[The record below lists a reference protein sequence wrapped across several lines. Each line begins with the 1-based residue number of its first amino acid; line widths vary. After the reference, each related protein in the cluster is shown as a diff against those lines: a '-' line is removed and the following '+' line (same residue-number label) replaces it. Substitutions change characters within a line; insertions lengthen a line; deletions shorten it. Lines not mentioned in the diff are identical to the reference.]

1 MFPALMF
8 LVIVITSSKIFYYI
22 KLFGSFRRNT
32 FVSMQRL
39 NFPNFK
45 FRFKNSENKLAIFDV
60 VRKKFILLTP
70 EEWVRQHVVH
80 DLIYSKNYPISLINV
95 EKVIKINDL
104 VKRYD
109 VVVFKPNGSI
119 HLLIE
124 CKAPQIKITQE
135 TFNQIARYNLEL
147 QADLLFITNG
157 LEHYPCKMDYE
168 QQNYIFLK
176 KLPNYDEL

>member
-1 MFPALMF
+1 
-8 LVIVITSSKIFYYI
+8 
-22 KLFGSFRRNT
+22 
-32 FVSMQRL
+32 MQRL
-39 NFPNFK
+39 NFPNFN

-80 DLIYSKNYPISLINV
+80 DLIYNKNYPISLINL

-109 VVVFKPNGSI
+109 VVVFKPNGEI
-119 HLLIE
+119 LVLIE
-124 CKAPQIKITQE
+124 CKAPEIKITQE
-135 TFNQIARYNLEL
+135 TFNQIARYNLTL

-157 LEHYPCKMDYE
+157 LEHFTCKMDYE
-168 QQNYIFLK
+168 NKNYLFLK
-176 KLPNYDEL
+176 NLPHYNDLKRSI